1 MEIDLNSPYFN
12 NKPASK
18 QVRKLLRQEVITQA
32 DMDAL
37 STEEVNELT
46 QKFNYQ
52 YNELQGDERERY
64 YRKMEQVISIDTRSQ
79 IWEYN
84 HQQIT
89 NAMAEYMEANG
100 VMPTR
105 TQLANITGLSRQTIH
120 KHLRD
125 YSTHPQYKAQ
135 LEQFRFMAHK
145 VLAAVC
151 NKALAGDMQAA
162 KLLFTL
168 TGIMPTQQVNPTVQ
182 INDTQLS
189 QETVELLSPEQKVA
203 IEMIVK
209 QGDFLT
215 GEHTERQNAVTAKTA
230 KGMQRKI
237 PPRVQQYIN
246 RQGTYG

>member
-1 MEIDLNSPYFN
+1 
-12 NKPASK
+12 
-18 QVRKLLRQEVITQA
+18 
-32 DMDAL
+32 
-37 STEEVNELT
+37 
-46 QKFNYQ
+46 
-52 YNELQGDERERY
+52 
-64 YRKMEQVISIDTRSQ
+64 MEQVISIDTRNQ

-89 NAMAEYMEANG
+89 NAMAEYMGANG
-100 VMPTR
+100 TMPTR

-120 KHLRD
+120 KHLKD

-145 VLAAVC
+145 VLATVC

-168 TGIMPTQQVNPTVQ
+168 TGLVPTQQVNPTVQ

-189 QETVELLSPEQKVA
+189 QETVEQLSPEQKVA

-209 QGDFLT
+209 QGDLFT
-215 GEHTERQNAVTAKTA
+215 GEHTERPSAVTAKGA
-230 KGMQRKI
+230 KRMQRKI
-237 PPRVQQYIN
+237 PVRMRPYVN
-246 RQGTYG
+246 RKSADG